1 MHQQEFEIANKQN
14 QSFEMEVHQTEI
26 AEFYEN
32 ENQSGFVGQE
42 DPDILL
48 ILHRSFISKH

>member
-1 MHQQEFEIANKQN
+1 
-14 QSFEMEVHQTEI
+14 MEVHQTEI

-32 ENQSGFVGQE
+32 QNQPGFVGQE